1 MKAAIFYTN
10 NFWSATILRLLLGL
24 VLLGHGAQKLLGW
37 FSGYGFDGTMGF
49 FTGTIGL
56 PWIIGFLVIVIEF
69 FGSLSLLLGFAT
81 RLWSFSM
88 VILFIGIIYTSHIQ
102 YGFFMNWFG
111 NQKGE
116 GYEFFL
122 LAIAISTSLVFTGGG
137 KFSLDGLIIKT
148 LYKPIA
154 TSVRRGLPV
163 EPA

>member
-1 MKAAIFYTN
+1 MKTAILNTN
-10 NFWSATILRLLLGL
+10 NSWPPTILRFLLGL
-24 VLLGHGAQKLLGW
+24 VIGGHGSQKFLGW
-37 FSGYGFDGTMGF
+37 FGGYGFDGTMDF

-69 FGSLSLLLGFAT
+69 FGSLSLIPGFAI

-88 VILFIGIIYTSHIQ
+88 AILFTGIIYTSHIQ
-102 YGFFMNWFG
+102 FGFFINWFR

-137 KFSLDGLIIKT
+137 KYSLDGLLIKSS
-148 LYKPIA
+148 K
-154 TSVRRGLPV
+154 SVQSLSPSL
-163 EPA
+163 

>member
-1 MKAAIFYTN
+1 MKATIFYTN
-10 NFWSATILRLLLGL
+10 NSWSPTILRLLLGL

-137 KFSLDGLIIKT
+137 KFSLDGMI
-148 LYKPIA
+148 
-154 TSVRRGLPV
+154 
-163 EPA
+163 